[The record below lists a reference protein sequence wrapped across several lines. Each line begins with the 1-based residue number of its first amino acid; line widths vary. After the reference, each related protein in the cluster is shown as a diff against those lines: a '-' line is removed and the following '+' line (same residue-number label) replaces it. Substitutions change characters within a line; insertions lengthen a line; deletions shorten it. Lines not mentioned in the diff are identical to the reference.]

1 MAPTKPP
8 AKTSGLLRTPGD
20 RTGGRTASS
29 GSGGSRSSSMF
40 GFFSEGEERMSAG
53 LRAWLLR
60 SRLFPEDFI
69 NDKKD
74 RRTARNKFCIHSFL
88 SLVYCSYKSRLFNTI
103 QTSHSIPGTS
113 ADLQHSA

>member
-1 MAPTKPP
+1 MAPTQPP

-69 NDKKD
+69 NDKKVG
-74 RRTARNKFCIHSFL
+74 RTARNKLGKGAENQNGNLRWHLPGRGGGSRGG
-88 SLVYCSYKSRLFNTI
+88 LVC
-103 QTSHSIPGTS
+103 H
-113 ADLQHSA
+113 